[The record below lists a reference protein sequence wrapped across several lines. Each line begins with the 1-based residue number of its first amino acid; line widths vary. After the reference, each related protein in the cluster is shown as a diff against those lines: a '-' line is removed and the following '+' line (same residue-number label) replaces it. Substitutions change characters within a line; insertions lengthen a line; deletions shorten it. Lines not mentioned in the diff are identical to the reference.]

1 MIARSPAVVRK
12 QPPGENMELEGKVA
26 IVTGAASGI
35 GKAIAKRFAR
45 AGARVVVAD
54 LDVNAASAAARE
66 LEGGAARSMGVAM
79 DVTDED
85 AVNAGVAAAVA
96 KFGGVDVLVSNAGIQ
111 IVHPL
116 EEFSYAEWKKMLAI
130 HLDGAFLTTR
140 ACLPH
145 MYKAGRGS
153 LIYMGSVHSKEASV
167 LKAPY
172 VTAKHGLIG
181 LAKTM
186 AKEGAKHGVRAN
198 VICPGFVRTP
208 LVEKQIPEQ
217 SRRLGISEEDVVKK
231 VMLKDTVDG
240 EFTTVDDVAEAA
252 LLFAAFP
259 TNALTGQSLV
269 VSHGWFMQ

>member
-1 MIARSPAVVRK
+1 MR
-12 QPPGENMELEGKVA
+12 LEGKVA
-26 IVTGAASGI
+26 VVTGAASGI
-35 GKAIAKRFAR
+35 GKEIARTFVR
-45 AGARVVVAD
+45 EGAKVVIAD
-54 LDVNAASAAARE
+54 LNQKGADTTADE
-66 LEGGAARSMGVAM
+66 LGGSRHAVGVAM
-79 DVTDED
+79 DVTNE
-85 AVNAGVAAAVA
+85 AEVEAGMVKATSA
-96 KFGGVDVLVSNAGIQ
+96 FGKIDILISNAGIQ
-111 IVHPL
+111 IVAPI
-116 EEFSYAEWKKMLAI
+116 EEFEFAKWKQLLAI

-140 ACLPH
+140 AALRQ
-145 MYKAGRGS
+145 MYKQGTGGS
-153 LIYMGSVHSKEASV
+153 IIYMGSVHSKEASV

-181 LAKTM
+181 LAKVV

-217 SRRLGISEEDVVKK
+217 AKELGISEADVIKK

-240 EFTTVDDVAEAA
+240 EFTTVQDVANAA
-252 LLFAAFP
+252 LFFAAFE